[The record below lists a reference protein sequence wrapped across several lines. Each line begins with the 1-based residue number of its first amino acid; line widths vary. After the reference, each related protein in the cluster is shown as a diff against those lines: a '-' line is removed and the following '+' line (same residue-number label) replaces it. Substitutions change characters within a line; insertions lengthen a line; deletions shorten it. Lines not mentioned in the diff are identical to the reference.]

1 MRLLP
6 TLLASAALFAGEVG
20 AAPLTLCYE
29 DVPQV
34 PWTYPDGTGLNI
46 ELLKRVEKVT
56 GETFTYLARPW
67 KRCMEEAK
75 TGLIDGLIGAADS
88 PSRRQFA
95 VPPLL
100 PNGFPNAEKA
110 MYDDNVNVF
119 IRVGSNASWDGQALT
134 NPRAIA
140 IAQTGYFVV
149 DLLRQRG
156 QSVKDMVKSAED
168 GLRMLAAGSADVAVL
183 MGQQPLDL
191 VRTDPRFKG
200 KIEVAAQPFIKFSFY
215 LIVSRS
221 TYNANPKRI
230 EAIWTAIRDVRATP
244 EYRALEERETR
255 RKSKN

>member
-1 MRLLP
+1 MRLLSIV
-6 TLLASAALFAGEVG
+6 LASAALLANP
-20 AAPLTLCYE
+20 AQALPLTLCYE

-46 ELLKRVEKVT
+46 ELLKRVEKIT
-56 GETFTYLARPW
+56 GESFIFAARPW

-75 TGLIDGLIGAADS
+75 TGLVDGLIGAADS
-88 PSRRQFA
+88 PARRQYA
-95 VPPLL
+95 QPPLL
-100 PNGFPNAEKA
+100 PNGMPNSEKA
-110 MYDDNVNVF
+110 MYEDTVNVYV
-119 IRVGSNASWDGQALT
+119 RVGSNASWDGQALT
-134 NPRAIA
+134 NPRGIA

-168 GLRMLAAGSADVAVL
+168 GLRMLATGSADVAVL

-191 VRTDPRFKG
+191 IRTDPRFKG
-200 KIEVAAQPFIKFSFY
+200 KIEVAAQPFTHFSFY

-221 TYNANPKRI
+221 TYSANPKRI
-230 EAIWTAIRDVRATP
+230 EAIWNAIRDVRATP

-255 RKSKN
+255 RKSRN